1 MNTDSTEEIKRG
13 ATPPDDD
20 FFIEVFDQEDYVAK
34 YCI

>member
-1 MNTDSTEEIKRG
+1 MNVDSTEETSRDV
-13 ATPPDDD
+13 TLPDDD